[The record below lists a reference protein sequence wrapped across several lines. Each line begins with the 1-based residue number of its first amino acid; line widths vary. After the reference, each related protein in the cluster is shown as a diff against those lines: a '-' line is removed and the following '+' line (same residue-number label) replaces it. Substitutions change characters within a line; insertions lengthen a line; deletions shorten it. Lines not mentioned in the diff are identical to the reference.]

1 MRVPEGP
8 ILPHQ
13 SFGDPDCCGTL
24 WPLARESDPG
34 VADIIC
40 NECDAVV
47 KTVPVGDVERTIREM
62 EFSLDMCNP
71 TCPHC
76 RKENLITGFSEIM
89 AFTCRHCGRLVRL
102 SDDPSVD
109 QIFGPEE

>member
-13 SFGDPDCCGTL
+13 NFGDPECCGTL
-24 WPLARESDPG
+24 WPLIREDAPEL
-34 VADIIC
+34 ANIIC
-40 NECDAVV
+40 NECEVVV
-47 KTVPVGDVERTIREM
+47 KTVPVDDLQRALREM

-76 RKENLITGFSEIM
+76 GKENLITGFSEIL
-89 AFTCRHCGRLVRL
+89 AFTCRHCGKAVRL
-102 SDDPSVD
+102 SNDL
-109 QIFGPEE
+109 